1 MVPIPNLFTFLFLA
15 LNWFL
20 FLQPQIFKS
29 PLIQYKT
36 KHSGMGFVTNS
47 FIADCLRGA
56 ALSPW
61 SAEYWLLQWPP
72 MGLAME
78 NVNTAPD
85 TDHGSPG
92 GRASSQGSCNYI
104 NSCLVQFLLGKRY
117 LQHLRLQRRNNSPPL
132 LELWV
137 CAIIWARER
146 LWYFRMLAPSW
157 ENVEMIIDRTFLQF
171 WRVSKPRLGLSE
183 YG

>member
-1 MVPIPNLFTFLFLA
+1 
-15 LNWFL
+15 
-20 FLQPQIFKS
+20 
-29 PLIQYKT
+29 
-36 KHSGMGFVTNS
+36 
-47 FIADCLRGA
+47 
-56 ALSPW
+56 
-61 SAEYWLLQWPP
+61 

-78 NVNTAPD
+78 NVNAALD

-104 NSCLVQFLLGKRY
+104 NSCLVQFQLGKIFAAP
-117 LQHLRLQRRNNSPPL
+117 QARLQQNNSPPSISEFVQL
-132 LELWV
+132 FE
-137 CAIIWARER
+137 RER

-171 WRVSKPRLGLSE
+171 WRVSKPRLGVSE